1 MVGTRW
7 GPKIIDLEAGTQ
19 TAAPMSESDPSDTD
33 AIFGL
38 SRRRCKFSGG

>member
-19 TAAPMSESDPSDTD
+19 TAAPMSDPSDTD

-38 SRRRCKFSGG
+38 SMQEAL